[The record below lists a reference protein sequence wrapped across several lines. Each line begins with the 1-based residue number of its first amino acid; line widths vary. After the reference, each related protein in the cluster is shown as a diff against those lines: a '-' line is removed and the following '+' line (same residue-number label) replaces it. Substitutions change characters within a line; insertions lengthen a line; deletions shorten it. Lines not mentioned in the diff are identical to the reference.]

1 MLLAWKQ
8 HSAVPMLA
16 LFTCGSVVC
25 LKSCRCDDHSVRRA
39 NETVDPTILLT
50 WITFFPC
57 AHRIEA
63 NLQDMAL
70 YFRVGT
76 FEDHHADEAG
86 RLFQRNFYLLSLR
99 LWFRSLCRPG
109 RLFRGGLRLPC
120 LIRSIVHSRLFG
132 HKLLGMCRLQSVLEC
147 ASEPRSRSPP
157 CC

>member
-1 MLLAWKQ
+1 MLYQCWLCFHA
-8 HSAVPMLA
+8 AVEFVSRVADVMTTA
-16 LFTCGSVVC
+16 SKG
-25 LKSCRCDDHSVRRA
+25 
-39 NETVDPTILLT
+39 PTKLLTQQLLT
-50 WITFFPC
+50 WIFFPC

-70 YFRVGT
+70 YFKVGT

-120 LIRSIVHSRLFG
+120 LIRSIVRSRLFG

-147 ASEPRSRSPP
+147 ASEPHSRSPP